1 MADIKNFS
9 LVGVGPKVQ
18 FGKAGSKLVQ
28 EENGVLSFK
37 TANEQ
42 NRANVEVAVPT
53 TSFHATT
60 KQYVDSA
67 VDGLQTELDNL
78 SSSRIVD
85 SKTATTAMVA
95 TDEATGKVTIDAKG
109 VAGNATRVATFES
122 GTAADTSMT
131 ISNAVAGEVKLQA
144 TSSEDNANLHLQPK
158 GDGHVVIGES
168 GTSSMMAAD
177 DESNLTLAGGFSAAG
192 VGGDLI
198 LRGGAG
204 ATGSGDVMIQ
214 TGNEQT
220 HTRFITNAGAT
231 AGANITVGT
240 GSVAFGVV
248 GPETDVNV
256 VLAPQGAGVVAV
268 NGAKIQ
274 NLAPGVAQTDAV
286 TVGQLT
292 TAGVENKVGS
302 LQTREITISTAT
314 MNIGAPIRG
323 HIRRVMLKVTTP
335 YSEGAQLTVGRSGFL
350 DEIVDSNQIDETA
363 AGVYDLNISHKYAV
377 EVQLVATI
385 TGGPSSGAAV
395 LVVEYIQG

>member
-9 LVGVGPKVQ
+9 LVGVGPKLQ
-18 FGKAGSKLVQ
+18 FGKAGAKLVQ
-28 EENGVLSFK
+28 SEGVFAFK

-42 NRANVEVAVPT
+42 ARANVEVAVPT

-60 KQYVDSA
+60 KDYVDTA

-85 SKTATTAMVA
+85 SKTVTTAMVA

-109 VAGNATRVATFES
+109 VADNATRVATFES
-122 GTAADTSMT
+122 GVAADTSMT
-131 ISNAVAGEVKLQA
+131 ISNAVAGEVKIQA
-144 TSSEDNANLHLQPK
+144 VSTEEDANLHLEPQ
-158 GDGHVVIGES
+158 GNGHVIIGES
-168 GTSSMMAAD
+168 GASSMMAAD
-177 DESNLTLAGGFSAAG
+177 DESDLTLAGGLSAAG
-192 VGGDLI
+192 TGGDLI

-204 ATGSGDVMIQ
+204 ATGSGDVIIQ
-214 TGNEQT
+214 TGNEAT

-248 GPETDVNV
+248 GPEDDVNV

-274 NLAPGVAQTDAV
+274 NVAPGVLSTDAA
-286 TVGQLT
+286 TVGQLAN
-292 TAGVENKVGS
+292 AGVENKVGS
-302 LQTREITISTAT
+302 LQTREITITTAS
-314 MNIGAPIRG
+314 MDIGAPIRG
-323 HIRRVMLKVTTP
+323 HIRRVMLKVTAP
-335 YSEGAQLTVGRSGFL
+335 YSAGAQVTVGRAGFP
-350 DEIVDSNQIDETA
+350 DEIVDSNQIDESTV
-363 AGVYDLNISHKYAV
+363 GIYDLNISQKYAV

-385 TGGPSSGAAV
+385 TGGPAAGAAT
-395 LVVEYIQG
+395 LVIEYIQG